1 MHCKARAFALTAG
14 VEHNSASVFVL
25 RLTNAARE
33 REREIDFPPSVPTVT
48 TKRVVLKLRVS
59 GLCKAGHVTGFQ
71 GSAKDPR
78 KASAIAIS
86 TRESTLQDSRMFFS
100 GVHFGTRSASVKGLS
115 L

>member
-1 MHCKARAFALTAG
+1 MQHG
-14 VEHNSASVFVL
+14 
-25 RLTNAARE
+25 RE
-33 REREIDFPPSVPTVT
+33 RERSTSHHLCQQSQQ
-48 TKRVVLKLRVS
+48 KRVVLKLRVS

-78 KASAIAIS
+78 KASAFAIS